1 MYKKNILVIGDSKK
15 SNDSDRGFNLF
26 KNYGVEIVF
35 LSPSK
40 DLGYDG
46 KNYKLS
52 LFNVNRLIAKIIR
65 KHKIDLIYLR
75 GDWFDKTI
83 KIFAEKILSKTYEIP
98 VVLGYH
104 CHTAKPNRTEKYL
117 VENSDALVLL
127 NEWAQDYFEKN
138 YNIEHKKIS
147 MKFNLYEIYIIFII

>member
-1 MYKKNILVIGDSKK
+1 MQL
-15 SNDSDRGFNLF
+15 
-26 KNYGVEIVF
+26 F

-117 VENSDALVLL
+117 VENSFLTKYFSQYYKKKGQINVPFFTCLFEFYRREIEIL
-127 NEWAQDYFEKN
+127 N
-138 YNIEHKKIS
+138 
-147 MKFNLYEIYIIFII
+147 L